1 MGRTRQ
7 LRLLP
12 TVKKEL
18 TLWKCLD
25 AGLYFFGGKALVLAD
40 FQKKIDGDLTS
51 AVRWGVSL
59 LRVWT
64 WGGGSPLHQMSEI
77 GFLRS
82 QVGALV
88 ENSNYVSGV

>member
-25 AGLYFFGGKALVLAD
+25 AGLYFLLGKALVLAD

-51 AVRWGVSL
+51 AVRWGYSLDVPPLSL
-59 LRVWT
+59 LTSANLEYDPPR
-64 WGGGSPLHQMSEI
+64 GQ
-77 GFLRS
+77 
-82 QVGALV
+82 
-88 ENSNYVSGV
+88 